1 MYINIWNLDTRID
14 SRFRLYWSTN
24 QLLNEK
30 SNNYITDTIEKIVRL
45 ISNSNYIYFN
55 VKADSTEFC
64 HTILR
69 NIAFISA
76 ACRRRRFHHPS
87 PFIPTRFLG
96 VARQPK
102 IRRLLLSSSS
112 SSSTI
117 RYVRSFIIYAR
128 TYDVVKRD
136 HLQLVPKGTHLAPS
150 RTAT

>member
-1 MYINIWNLDTRID
+1 MIHGLDWIGASGILVNNGGNVKAYVLEINCLWRVNDTV
-14 SRFRLYWSTN
+14 
-24 QLLNEK
+24 
-30 SNNYITDTIEKIVRL
+30 EKIVRL